1 MPADDALTYHGY
13 LNLDELLDQQEPVG
27 PPAAH
32 DELMFIALH
41 QAYELWFKVQ
51 LHELADARDRMLAG
65 ETSVPRLRL
74 RRCQEIQRVLHG
86 QIDVLDTMT
95 PQGFHE
101 FRDALGSASGFQS
114 TQFREIEFLSGL
126 KESRWPDRLPG
137 LSAAD
142 RMRLR
147 RRLTEPTLWDGF
159 LAALEVRGF
168 GVSTRPHRFAAY
180 TAIAD
185 GDDHTDLWELAEA
198 LVDHDQAWAMWRARH
213 ALVVERQI
221 GARPGTG
228 GSAGI
233 AYLRGRTD
241 LRFYPELWEARD
253 LAGAAADAASR

>member
-1 MPADDALTYHGY
+1 MPADDALTYHSY
-13 LNLDELLDQQEPVG
+13 LNLGVLLDQQEPIG
-27 PPAAH
+27 TPAAH

-51 LHELADARDRMLAG
+51 LFELTDARDRMLAG
-65 ETSVPRLRL
+65 ETYLPRLRL

-95 PQGFHE
+95 PQGFQE

-114 TQFREIEFLSGL
+114 AQFREIEFLSGL

-147 RRLTEPTLWDGF
+147 RRFGEPTLWDGF
-159 LAALEVRGF
+159 LAVLEMHGF
-168 GVSTRPHRFAAY
+168 AVSSRRQRFAAY
-180 TAIAD
+180 TAITDNAE
-185 GDDHTDLWELAEA
+185 HADLWELTEA
-198 LVDHDQAWAMWRARH
+198 LVDHDQAWSMWRARH
-213 ALVVERQI
+213 AFVVERQI

-233 AYLRGRTD
+233 AYLRGRAD

-253 LAGAAADAASR
+253 LAGTASDAASR